1 MIAALALR
9 HWKLLLG
16 GLAIVLLLGSTT
28 YYRID
33 RDHWRKIAGV
43 LRIDL
48 EQVRQLRKQ
57 DRANYENA
65 QAAAQALAEAEKAKD
80 AAQYQTIAERTDN
93 AQEAAQRRAAANRY
107 AVTHRVRKGTT
118 AAPGA
123 ASGASGTGASS
134 AAQGGDGAGSDA
146 DVVVSRTDFDTLVG
160 NTIRLKQV
168 HDWGDTLVAEGLAVK
183 AE

>member
-1 MIAALALR
+1 MIGRFLSI
-9 HWKLLLG
+9 WGFKLLG
-16 GLAIVLLLGSTT
+16 GATIAIALYAGLAS
-28 YYRID
+28 YKWS
-33 RDHWRKIAGV
+33 HWKQIAGV

-48 EQVRQLRKQ
+48 EEVRQLRKQ

-107 AVTHRVRKGTT
+107 AIANRVRKGT
-118 AAPGA
+118 AAAQGA
-123 ASGASGTGASS
+123 ASGASGAGAGG
-134 AAQGGDGAGSDA
+134 AAKGGDGAGADA
-146 DVVVSRTDFDTLVG
+146 GVVVSRTDFDTLVE

-168 HDWGDTLVAEGLAVK
+168 HQWGNSLIDAGLAVK

>member
-107 AVTHRVRKGTT
+107 AVAHRVRKGTT
-118 AAPGA
+118 TAPSAAGG
-123 ASGASGTGASS
+123 ASGAS
-134 AAQGGDGAGSDA
+134 AGSVAASDNDSRGDA
-146 DVVVSRTDFDTLVG
+146 VLVERRDFDQLVT
-160 NTIRLKQV
+160 NTIRLKAA
-168 HDWGDTLVAEGLAVK
+168 HDWGNSLIDAGLAVK
-183 AE
+183 AD